1 MQNPLPRNAPRFI
14 AVEGPIGVGKTTLTR
29 RLAET
34 FGCELLLEGAADNP
48 FLERFYSEPRHYAL
62 QTQLFFLFQRVEQ
75 LRALRQDDLFETVRV
90 SDFMLEKDR
99 LFAELTLDA
108 DEFRLYDAIW
118 QRVVDEP
125 PKPDLVIWLHAP
137 VDVLLTRIA
146 QRGIACEQG
155 IDGNYLAALAD
166 GYSRLFRHYDAGPLL
181 VVDAADVDLVGNDT
195 DYSELVSCIL
205 SHRDGHLAF
214 RPRQSPG

>member
-1 MQNPLPRNAPRFI
+1 MGETARPPRFI
-14 AVEGPIGVGKTTLTR
+14 AVEGTIGVGKTTLTR
-29 RLAET
+29 RLAQT

-48 FLERFYSEPRHYAL
+48 FLERFYREPRHYAL

-75 LRALRQDDLFETVRV
+75 LRAVRQDDLFETVRV

-99 LFAELTLDA
+99 LFASLTLDA

-137 VDVLLTRIA
+137 VDVLQERIA
-146 QRGIACEQG
+146 RRGIACEQD
-155 IDGNYLAALAD
+155 IAPDYLAALSD
-166 GYSRLFRHYDAGPLL
+166 GYARLFAGYRDSPLL
-181 VVDAADVDLVGNDT
+181 VVDAAEIDLVGSDG
-195 DYSELVSCIL
+195 DYSRLVSLIL
-205 SHRDGHLAF
+205 SHREGRLDLPAGPA
-214 RPRQSPG
+214 PR